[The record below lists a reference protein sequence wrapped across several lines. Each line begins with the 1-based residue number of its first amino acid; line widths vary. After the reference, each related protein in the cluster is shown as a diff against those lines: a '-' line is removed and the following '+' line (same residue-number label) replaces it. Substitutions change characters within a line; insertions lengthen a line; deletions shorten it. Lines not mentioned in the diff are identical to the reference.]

1 MWFRLQMYRVRVFVV
16 TRQVLAHVVS
26 HCLPIRIHV
35 QARFIVRVILAVQVE
50 YRIIVYACLD
60 IHKEV
65 LDIICR
71 SLMIYI
77 AMQHTECHF
86 FFVFNENEI

>member
-1 MWFRLQMYRVRVFVV
+1 MEDPRIINRKRERQSRDVV
-16 TRQVLAHVVS
+16 SITDVSRSSIRGYTRQVLAHVVS

-60 IHKEV
+60 IHKEA
-65 LDIICR
+65 LDITCR
-71 SLMIYI
+71 SLMI
-77 AMQHTECHF
+77 
-86 FFVFNENEI
+86 